1 MSFEMHLLGSI
12 ELNRDGARVDLGP
25 AKRRAM
31 FATLALDAN
40 RPVSLDRLSEALWA
54 GRPPGSAVAN
64 LRTHAAGLRRHLGD
78 RLVARPRAYQLR
90 VEDGELDVDRFTAL
104 AARGP
109 AGLTGGGPAP

>member
-78 RLVARPRAYQLR
+78 RLGAPP
-90 VEDGELDVDRFTAL
+90 
-104 AARGP
+104 P
-109 AGLTGGGPAP
+109 ADPLPAPEGQPDGA